1 MSLTVD
7 TFFVLFI
14 PDELAKLVFSIPI
27 SFAFAVIMIA
37 NSSSVPA
44 IPSARATQASLP
56 EATIIPLSKFSTVTS
71 SPTIINIDE

>member
-27 SFAFAVIMIA
+27 SFALAVIMIA

-44 IPSARATQASLP
+44 IPSAKATQASLP
-56 EATIIPLSKFSTVTS
+56 EAIIIPLSKFSTETS
-71 SPTIINIDE
+71 SPTMINIDE